1 MRKKSMDSIERKI
14 EMTREKLAN
23 LEEEY
28 KKVLEERYAKIGK
41 EFHNKF
47 YNCPNY
53 DIFTMTDSQINAF
66 INEVRNRY
74 DAYYCYENE
83 NEFRISPVQ
92 DKNVKFI

>member
-41 EFHNKF
+41 EFHDKF

>member
-1 MRKKSMDSIERKI
+1 MRKKSMDNIERKI
-14 EMTREKLAN
+14 EITREKLAN

-28 KKVLEERYAKIGK
+28 KKVLEERYTKIGK
-41 EFHNKF
+41 EFHDKF

>member
-1 MRKKSMDSIERKI
+1 MRKKSMDNIERKI
-14 EMTREKLAN
+14 EITREKLAN

-28 KKVLEERYAKIGK
+28 KKVLEERYTKIGK
-41 EFHNKF
+41 EFHDKF

-74 DAYYCYENE
+74 DAYYCCENE

>member
-14 EMTREKLAN
+14 EITREKLAN

-28 KKVLEERYAKIGK
+28 KKVLEERYTKIGK
-41 EFHNKF
+41 EFYNKF
-47 YNCPNY
+47 YNCPDF
-53 DIFTMTDSQINAF
+53 DIFTMTDAQISFF
-66 INEVRNRY
+66 INEVRNCSGAHY
-74 DAYYCYENE
+74 HEDE

>member
-1 MRKKSMDSIERKI
+1 MDNIERKI
-14 EMTREKLAN
+14 EITREKLAN

-28 KKVLEERYAKIGK
+28 KKVLEERYTKIGK
-41 EFHNKF
+41 EFHDKF

>member
-1 MRKKSMDSIERKI
+1 MRKKNMDNIERKI
-14 EMTREKLAN
+14 EITREKLAN

-41 EFHNKF
+41 EFHDKF

-83 NEFRISPVQ
+83 NEFRISPIQ
-92 DKNVKFI
+92 DEKVKFV

>member
-14 EMTREKLAN
+14 EITRETLAN

-47 YNCPNY
+47 YNCSNY

-83 NEFRISPVQ
+83 NEFRISPIQ
-92 DKNVKFI
+92 DEKVKFV

>member
-41 EFHNKF
+41 EFHDKF

-83 NEFRISPVQ
+83 NEFRISPIQ
-92 DKNVKFI
+92 DEKVKFV